1 MGHARRGGALFTS
14 KLQQQGF
21 PMKLGL
27 VFSLAVVVLSGCSK
41 PTPEE
46 QKKSEEKLA
55 AALASAMAAPA
66 SSSATL
72 NGATTPAPAA
82 GGIAATCNNPT
93 DAKCKE
99 FKGAMGLA
107 AEDSCKSL
115 GGIFKKEPTPCS
127 QENLLGT
134 CALVDSSL
142 GLNDVDYF
150 YKQPDVT
157 ADSMKTLCEGVMSG
171 TWTPAAKAGPAAKPA
186 APAKAGAQ
194 KGKK

>member
-1 MGHARRGGALFTS
+1 
-14 KLQQQGF
+14 
-21 PMKLGL
+21 MKLGL
-27 VFSLAVVVLSGCSK
+27 VFPLALVVLSGCSK

-46 QKKSEEKLA
+46 QKQSEEKLA
-55 AALASAMAAPA
+55 AALASAMAAPP

-72 NGATTPAPAA
+72 SGATTPAPAA
-82 GGIAATCNNPT
+82 GGIAATCTNTT

-115 GGIFKKEPTPCS
+115 GGVFKKEPTPCS
-127 QENLLGT
+127 QDNLLGT
-134 CALVDSSL
+134 CAVVDSSL

-150 YKQPDVT
+150 YKQADVT
-157 ADSMKTLCEGVMSG
+157 ADSMKSLCEGVMSG
-171 TWTPAAKAGPAAKPA
+171 KWTPAPKAAAGAKTA